1 MAEFVPEK
9 NTTPL
14 FLTLRLCRQNI
25 YEVQFSEA
33 KDMNYV
39 ETKRFRCSNAEG
51 RNYTVIE
58 QMRTS
63 RRSVNTRTDYVTE
76 EGDVAERLDD
86 GSFLLLLSNEVI
98 RVS

>member
-1 MAEFVPEK
+1 MA
-9 NTTPL
+9 
-14 FLTLRLCRQNI
+14 
-25 YEVQFSEA
+25 
-33 KDMNYV
+33 NYV
-39 ETKRFRCSNAEG
+39 ETQRFHCSNSVG

-58 QMRTS
+58 QMTTPRFTTS
-63 RRSVNTRTDYVTE
+63 PRVDYVTE

>member
-1 MAEFVPEK
+1 M
-9 NTTPL
+9 T
-14 FLTLRLCRQNI
+14 
-25 YEVQFSEA
+25 
-33 KDMNYV
+33 NYV
-39 ETKRFRCSNAEG
+39 ETKRFHCSNAEG

-63 RRSVNTRTDYVTE
+63 RAQSVKPRTDYVTE

>member
-1 MAEFVPEK
+1 
-9 NTTPL
+9 
-14 FLTLRLCRQNI
+14 
-25 YEVQFSEA
+25 
-33 KDMNYV
+33 MNYV
-39 ETKRFRCSNAEG
+39 ETKRFHCSNAEG

-58 QMRTS
+58 QMRMS
-63 RRSVNTRTDYVTE
+63 RQSANARTDYVTE